1 MKRNY
6 TQVTETAEQMTNE
19 EIIAIIETMV
29 SQPGSAK
36 EKQRLFQK
44 SFPEF
49 TEKYPTL
56 FQMACEPDFNMERL
70 VYMLSM
76 REAVSAQK
84 ISQHQAS
91 VNVGE
96 NLFQEYVK
104 PLVEQKKKDDK

>member
-6 TQVTETAEQMTNE
+6 TRVSENAEQMSND
-19 EIIAIIETMV
+19 EIIAIVETMV
-29 SQPGSAK
+29 AQTGSAK

-44 SFPEF
+44 SFADF
-49 TEKYPTL
+49 AEKYPTL
-56 FQMACEPDFNMERL
+56 FQMACEPDFNIDRL

-76 REAVSAQK
+76 REAVSSQK
-84 ISQHQAS
+84 LTQHQAS

-104 PLVEQKKKDDK
+104 PLVDAKNKK